1 MRVWLLAGL
10 MVMATLATLPA
21 CAQTDED
28 AEHARHAE
36 LVRAYVNSGEF
47 SADFFVEVA
56 ELRILTE
63 FDDSDSDLPADVKA
77 WLTTT
82 HQAAARE
89 VSRAIKPDVE
99 RLIFDTFIDRFSVSE
114 REVLLAFQQFFD
126 APERAAILAE
136 AQAQP
141 TADSEEFLRQR
152 LSPDDFS
159 YLMRASQTPPV
170 LTAFA
175 MAAGIIQ
182 RTTDNY
188 AERFNIEIRLHCDS
202 APKGIEICERTY
214 RPVPILRPN

>member
-1 MRVWLLAGL
+1 MRIRLVAGVMLA
-10 MVMATLATLPA
+10 MTVAAQPA
-21 CAQTDED
+21 RAQTDEV
-28 AEHARHAE
+28 AERARHAE
-36 LVRAYVNSGEF
+36 LVRAYVHSGEF
-47 SADFFVEVA
+47 SADFFVEAA
-56 ELRILTE
+56 ELRLLAE

-99 RLIFDTFIDRFSVSE
+99 QLIFDTFIDRFSVSE
-114 REVLLAFQQFFD
+114 MEALLAFQQFID

-141 TADSEEFLRQR
+141 AADSEEFLRQR

-170 LTAFA
+170 LTGFA
-175 MAAGIIQ
+175 LADGIIQ

-202 APKGIEICERTY
+202 APKGIEFCERPY
-214 RPVPILRPN
+214 RPVPILRPD